1 MENIDCIYYINLEHR
16 KDRNELFLETMND
29 LKVPTQKIERINAIK
44 HMYGAMGCT
53 RSHIL
58 TLETFLKSNHKVCLV
73 LEDDFIYKDKETFWS
88 DIQKIFDTKIQ
99 FDVIQLSYNDNYEP
113 HDNYIVSDTEFPFL
127 KRVQKTITAS
137 SYIITREFAP
147 ILLENFYESSEL
159 IEKHIEKQYV
169 LDLYWHRIQSKH
181 LWYCIS
187 PSIGYQRGSH
197 SDIQGYF
204 MDYKT

>member
-1 MENIDCIYYINLEHR
+1 
-16 KDRNELFLETMND
+16 
-29 LKVPTQKIERINAIK
+29 
-44 HMYGAMGCT
+44 MYGAMGCT

-113 HDNYIVSDTEFPFL
+113 HDNYIVSDTEHSFL